1 MVYDQPWLIPEWKTV
16 LLGQQMYAG
25 FTLYSEI
32 WDDTAPLSAL
42 VYWGMYALFGEI
54 QLAYQLVASGLVL
67 VQALMFNEI
76 LRGRQVF
83 LDLTLV
89 PALLYVVLMHIFP
102 DMFVL
107 SPPLLANTF
116 LLVVVRY
123 LFLHIAERRRY
134 SAVFEIGAYIG
145 LAALFYLPAGMFL
158 LVPLLAFLSFTS
170 TKSLEYLLMFFAF
183 LFPLGVAFL
192 VFFLSNHEYDF
203 YLNFL
208 VSVATLHT
216 HFYLP
221 WYFLL
226 FILGYPL
233 GLCLL
238 TIAQF
243 GTYRLY
249 TNYQNRCQN
258 LMGLWLLAGAGSLL
272 LASEVS
278 VFSLIPMLLAVV
290 FMLSHFFLM
299 MRAAIW
305 REGLFLLL
313 LLGAIYTGYGTMF
326 GHYLTI
332 PALWRGGQAVK
343 IKIPTDDLIARP
355 HPQAHLF
362 AGKKIWVADQK
373 PMFYLGAR
381 VSTPYL
387 HWGLAQRHFGKMS
400 QYYDIQVQVYQNL
413 FSSRNAPD
421 FIIDPRGEARK
432 IFQTLP
438 LAKSQYEYLQAFK
451 IYRRK
456 TALRP

>member
-1 MVYDQPWLIPEWKTV
+1 MISFFRVRTSYKYFFLFLLFVGLRLPGLVYDQPWLIPEWKAV

-25 FTLYSEI
+25 FALYSEI

-42 VYWGMYALFGEI
+42 VYWGMYALFGET

-67 VQALMFNEI
+67 VQALMLNEI

-89 PALLYVVLMHIFP
+89 PALLFVVLMSVFP

-116 LLVVVRY
+116 LLIVIRY

-134 SAVFEIGAYIG
+134 SAVFEIGAYTG
-145 LAALFYLPAGMFL
+145 LAALFYLAAGVFL

-170 TKSLEYLLMFFAF
+170 TKPLEYLLMVFAF

-208 VSVATLHT
+208 ASVASLRTE
-216 HFYLP
+216 FYLP
-221 WYFLL
+221 WYYLL
-226 FILGYPL
+226 LMLGFPL

-238 TIAQF
+238 TVFQF

-272 LASEVS
+272 FASEVS
-278 VFSLIPMLLAVV
+278 MFSLIPMLSAVV

-299 MRAAIW
+299 MKAA
-305 REGLFLLL
+305 LLARRL
-313 LLGAIYTGYGTMF
+313 IYVF
-326 GHYLTI
+326 
-332 PALWRGGQAVK
+332 
-343 IKIPTDDLIARP
+343 IA
-355 HPQAHLF
+355 
-362 AGKKIWVADQK
+362 G
-373 PMFYLGAR
+373 
-381 VSTPYL
+381 S
-387 HWGLAQRHFGKMS
+387 
-400 QYYDIQVQVYQNL
+400 NL
-413 FSSRNAPD
+413 FGLWDNV
-421 FIIDPRGEARK
+421 
-432 IFQTLP
+432 
-438 LAKSQYEYLQAFK
+438 
-451 IYRRK
+451 
-456 TALRP
+456 